1 MIEAEIDI
9 TEAMESFSKA
19 TRSHDLSSAV
29 RENLDKIG
37 RLLTMNVNLRNIS
50 NIELAKLFDLAAKA
64 DDRHLA
70 KKIVYRLAYRHH
82 ESFEA
87 QLRYLG
93 KRAVKRE
100 NYSSFNMVAKLWK
113 DRRVKFTN

>member
-1 MIEAEIDI
+1 MKI
-9 TEAMESFSKA
+9 SLKG
-19 TRSHDLSSAV
+19 LS
-29 RENLDKIG
+29 N
-37 RLLTMNVNLRNIS
+37 T
-50 NIELAKLFDLAAKA
+50 ELAKLFDRVAKA

-100 NYSSFNMVAKLWK
+100 NYPSFNMVAKLWK
-113 DRRVKFTN
+113 DRKGDE

>member
-1 MIEAEIDI
+1 MRISLKGLSDI
-9 TEAMESFSKA
+9 K
-19 TRSHDLSSAV
+19 L
-29 RENLDKIG
+29 I
-37 RLLTMNVNLRNIS
+37 
-50 NIELAKLFDLAAKA
+50 KLFDRAAKA

-100 NYSSFNMVAKLWK
+100 DYQSFNMVAKLWK
-113 DRRVKFTN
+113 ERD